1 MSHLTLRRSETPP
14 SSHVE
19 QRATE
24 EGIQDSPTIGRAAP
38 DYSTDDS
45 ELPSS
50 PSSPYSPY
58 SPSATKTTAATTTAT
73 TAISISSLSLPRP
86 GLPSRSQ
93 RRAAPSPL
101 QTSVANRSP
110 SVSPCSASFPLPA
123 ADPLAPSPLPSP
135 SVSESAAPSPRDTRR
150 PSRSQLFN
158 LAGATFLEISPPAT
172 PVTTDPCPSPLLSPP
187 NDSRT
192 LPKPVARTKP
202 VGSTA
207 ASLPIMASGSSL
219 PKVDST
225 RAPPRTSSIDSA
237 VSAISSRAP
246 SQQSSQEDVANL
258 IRAAGSP
265 EAVIQYLLKEKQAQ
279 SQQNAQLWRLVD
291 KQRAMILGL
300 NKDLD
305 RALKDKD
312 KYRKKLKEVIAL
324 HDDHAKSDIASVR
337 KDSLATV
344 EVKISKPESSNAPRS
359 PSNLDSDSAK
369 HSPVD
374 VTLAPYPIT
383 PPADRISSEPQS
395 KVGEMLDPTHA
406 MPNPSEHALDHY
418 DHEEQDRVA
427 DAAKNATNAAH
438 ELPIHIGLPP
448 SRSLPSQPPQDL
460 QPKPPTVSIIEAT
473 PLIDQGISQFPPPPA
488 PPPRKPPPA
497 PLQLK
502 KQPSPTRGPAL
513 DEEDYSESD
522 YDSLL
527 EVDEL
532 PVIESRGRRRTRE
545 DDDREREIIAQQE
558 AEARSLS
565 KKSKKGSHKGT
576 PISEETGHKG
586 VDIPASP
593 RTKISQPS
601 IMRDNI
607 PASLAGMLSGN
618 ESQQRLHPALMSPG
632 LPSSPRPMAFSPPT
646 SPRGLTST
654 AMPLSPRAPRQ
665 PIPLPPNTPKFHT
678 TSAESLNLASP
689 KPLHPAKQSAGLER
703 FERSE
708 IFRGLTTEEYPDLLL
723 PPNALP
729 SVAVKV
735 ASSRMR
741 PSRASLLSLTQL
753 EEDPVFTLAILSR
766 FGGEELWRV
775 EKDTSSLG
783 KLDQRMK
790 QCTSFTAKTP
800 DRSLFSGHAPAKL
813 DARRT
818 VLDNYLEELLNT
830 LLDLP
835 TAIELC
841 KYLSTNALPPNS
853 DNTNEA
859 NGEAGP
865 QKGPGGRPFKNGYLT
880 KRGKNFGGWKARY
893 FVLDGPNLKY
903 YETPGGAHLGTI
915 KLSSAQIGKQAQHN
929 TDGSPAGGS
938 NGDEPDNQYRHAFL
952 VMEPK
957 KKDASS
963 YVKHV
968 LCAESDQ
975 ERDQWVDTL
984 LRWIDYRDPNEEEAS
999 IKSNNHA
1006 HNSQAH
1012 ATGANAKRK
1021 MYGQGKPQD
1030 IRNESQDALIG
1041 MSYDTAKQGDI
1052 PDGAPPRRRGT
1063 TSPEL
1068 TEKPVASLYAISA
1081 PRDPHIIS
1089 DSASWGS
1096 KTNLLQPGPSVEEK
1110 KQRKRSFF
1118 GFGPKA
1124 RSSSDDQDLLYNSSG
1139 GSTPQPQSESRGPVR
1154 QVFGAPLAEAV
1165 RYCGPTDANVPLP
1178 AVVYRCIQYLDLKN
1192 AILEEGIFRLSGSNL
1207 VIKQLRERF
1216 NQEGDVNIFTDETY
1230 YDIHA
1235 VASLLKLYLRE
1246 LPTTI
1251 LTRDLHMQFVA
1262 VTEMTNHKEKIA
1274 ALSELVQRLPLA
1286 NETLLKYL
1294 IAFLIKIINHSDM
1307 NKMTVRNVGIV
1318 FSPTLN
1324 IPAPVFA
1331 LLLQNY
1337 QGIFGIEPEEY
1348 ELPSP
1353 VSEADSRQPIEP
1365 QPRRPS
1371 TAGATESPHRQ
1382 RLVEQVQQRSTP
1394 TPPGFRTAGT
1404 PPPRQAYDPQ
1414 YLSQQGSNAQA
1425 NARPAYESGFSV
1437 PPGYDP
1443 SAAAPAFK
1451 QPTYDRPHYG
1461 YGSPYEQEY
1470 SSSSNGMLDASFGNK
1485 SKRRESSMFMGNVIN
1500 HQTSNSRLR
1509 EETRM

>member
-1 MSHLTLRRSETPP
+1 MSHLTLRRSQTPP

-19 QRATE
+19 QQATE

-38 DYSTDDS
+38 DYSSDDS
-45 ELPSS
+45 ELHSS
-50 PSSPYSPY
+50 PSSPL
-58 SPSATKTTAATTTAT
+58 AT
-73 TAISISSLSLPRP
+73 TASITATISSLSVPFT
-86 GLPSRSQ
+86 SKTRSQ
-93 RRAAPSPL
+93 RKAAPSPL
-101 QTSVANRSP
+101 QTSIANRSP
-110 SVSPCSASFPLPA
+110 SVSPSSAGFPSPA
-123 ADPLAPSPLPSP
+123 LDALAPSPLPSP
-135 SVSESAAPSPRDTRR
+135 SASESATQSPREAHR
-150 PSRSQLFN
+150 PSRPHHSP
-158 LAGATFLEISPPAT
+158 LADTSFLEISPPAT
-172 PVTTDPCPSPLLSPP
+172 PTTIRPSLSSLSHAP

-192 LPKPVARTKP
+192 VPSPIASTKPIGSAAVGLPK
-202 VGSTA
+202 
-207 ASLPIMASGSSL
+207 MASGSSL
-219 PKVDST
+219 SQVEST
-225 RAPPRTSSIDSA
+225 RVAPRTSSIDSA

-246 SQQSSQEDVANL
+246 SQQSSQDDVANL
-258 IRAAGSP
+258 IRAAGTP
-265 EAVIQYLLKEKQAQ
+265 EAVIQYLLKEKQSQ
-279 SQQNAQLWRLVD
+279 SQQNTQLWRLVD

-305 RALKDKD
+305 RALKEKE
-312 KYRKKLKEVIAL
+312 KYRKKLKEVIAI
-324 HDDHAKSDIASVR
+324 HDDHTKPNVASSR
-337 KDSLATV
+337 TESLQTV
-344 EVKISKPESSNAPRS
+344 EVKVSKPESSNAPRS
-359 PSNLDSDSAK
+359 PSNLDSDSTK

-374 VTLAPYPIT
+374 MSLAPYPIT
-383 PPADRISSEPQS
+383 PPADRIPHENPS
-395 KVGEMLDPTHA
+395 KVQEMLDPSHA
-406 MPNPSEHALDHY
+406 MPKASEHALDHF
-418 DHEEQDRVA
+418 DHEEQDRIA
-427 DAAKNATNAAH
+427 DAVKNATNAAN

-448 SRSLPSQPPQDL
+448 SRSLPSKPPRAP
-460 QPKPPTVSIIEAT
+460 QPKPPTVAIIEAT

-502 KQPSPTRGPAL
+502 KTPNLTRAPAVD
-513 DEEDYSESD
+513 DENDSESD

-527 EVDEL
+527 EVDEI
-532 PVIESRGRRRTRE
+532 PNTESRGRRRTRE

-565 KKSKKGSHKGT
+565 KKSKKGSQKGT
-576 PISEETGHKG
+576 PTPEETQHTGMDLP
-586 VDIPASP
+586 VSP
-593 RTKISQPS
+593 RTKVPQPL
-601 IMRDNI
+601 IVRDNV
-607 PASLAGMLSGN
+607 PASLVGMLSANG
-618 ESQQRLHPALMSPG
+618 SQQTLHPAMISPG
-632 LPSSPRPMAFSPPT
+632 LPSSPRPSAFSPPL
-646 SPRGLTST
+646 SPRGMT
-654 AMPLSPRAPRQ
+654 AGAVPLSPRAPRQ
-665 PIPLPPNTPKFHT
+665 PIPLPPNTPKFHPV
-678 TSAESLNLASP
+678 SSESLNLTSP
-689 KPLHPAKQSAGLER
+689 QPLHVTKETQNPEQPR
-703 FERSE
+703 RTE
-708 IFRGLTTEEYPDLLL
+708 IFRGLITEEYPDLLL

-766 FGGEELWRV
+766 FGGGELWRV
-775 EKDTSSLG
+775 EKDSSSLA

-790 QCTSFTAKTP
+790 QCSSFTAKTP

-818 VLDNYLEELLNT
+818 ILDNYLDELLNT

-835 TAIELC
+835 TAVELC

-853 DNTNEA
+853 DEPSLVNATS
-859 NGEAGP
+859 GEPSP
-865 QKGPGGRPFKNGYLT
+865 QKKGPDGRPHKNGYLT

-893 FVLDGPNLKY
+893 FVLDSPNLRY

-915 KLSSAQIGKQAQHN
+915 KLLGAQIGKQAQHN
-929 TDGSPAGGS
+929 TDSSPAGAP
-938 NGDEPDNQYRHAFL
+938 NGEEPDNQYRHAFL
-952 VMEPK
+952 VLEPK
-957 KKDASS
+957 KKDANS

-968 LCAESDQ
+968 LCAESDL

-984 LRWIDYRDPNEEEAS
+984 LRWIDYRDPNEDETS
-999 IKSNNHA
+999 LKSSTHSHGN
-1006 HNSQAH
+1006 QAH
-1012 ATGANAKRK
+1012 VTGANAKKK
-1021 MYGQGKPQD
+1021 MYGQGKSHEL
-1030 IRNESQDALIG
+1030 RNESQDALIG

-1052 PDGAPPRRRGT
+1052 PDGAPIRRRGT
-1063 TSPEL
+1063 ASPEL
-1068 TEKPVASLYAISA
+1068 PEKPVTSLYTISA
-1081 PRDPHIIS
+1081 PKDPHIIS
-1089 DSASWGS
+1089 DSAIWGS
-1096 KTNLLQPGPSVEEK
+1096 RTNLLQPGPSNEEK

-1124 RSSSDDQDLLYNSSG
+1124 RSSSDDQDPLYNSSG
-1139 GSTPQPQSESRGPVR
+1139 GSTPQPQAEPRGPVR

-1165 RYCGPTDANVPLP
+1165 RYCGPVDTNVPLP
-1178 AVVYRCIQYLDLKN
+1178 AVVYRCIQYLDMKN
-1192 AILEEGIFRLSGSNL
+1192 AIMEEGIFRLSGSNL

-1216 NQEGDVNIFTDETY
+1216 NQEGDVNLITDETY

-1262 VTEMTNHKEKIA
+1262 VTEMVNHPEKIA

-1294 IAFLIKIINHSDM
+1294 IAFMIKIINHSDM

-1353 VSEADSRQPIEP
+1353 VSEADSRPPVEA

-1371 TAGATESPHRQ
+1371 TAGTTESPHRQ

-1394 TPPGFRTAGT
+1394 TPPGIRAVGT
-1404 PPPRQAYDPQ
+1404 PPPRQAAPQ
-1414 YLSQQGSNAQA
+1414 GLNIQA
-1425 NARPAYESGFSV
+1425 TTRPAYESGFSA
-1437 PPGYDP
+1437 PPGFDP
-1443 SAAAPAFK
+1443 TTAMAPAFK

-1461 YGSPYEQEY
+1461 YGSPYEQDY
-1470 SSSSNGMLDASFGNK
+1470 SSNPNGMLDASFSNK
-1485 SKRRESSMFMGNVIN
+1485 AKRRESSMFMGNVVN

>member
-14 SSHVE
+14 SSQVD
-19 QRATE
+19 QRQATE
-24 EGIQDSPTIGRAAP
+24 EGIQDSPTIGRAAT
-38 DYSTDDS
+38 DYSSDDF
-45 ELPSS
+45 ELLSS
-50 PSSPYSPY
+50 PPAPRTT
-58 SPSATKTTAATTTAT
+58 TKPTTAATASTA
-73 TAISISSLSLPRP
+73 SSSPSLPLP
-86 GLPSRSQ
+86 GLARSQ
-93 RRAAPSPL
+93 RRAVPSPL
-101 QTSVANRSP
+101 QTSIASRSP
-110 SVSPCSASFPLPA
+110 SVSPSAAGFPSPA
-123 ADPLAPSPLPSP
+123 VESLAPSPLPSP
-135 SVSESAAPSPRDTRR
+135 ASGSFTQLPREAQRPPWPHPSHV
-150 PSRSQLFN
+150 
-158 LAGATFLEISPPAT
+158 AGTSFLEISPPAT
-172 PVTTDPCPSPLLSPP
+172 PVTAHPCPSSPSLP
-187 NDSRT
+187 PPPTNDSQTRR
-192 LPKPVARTKP
+192 KPVTRTKP
-202 VGSTA
+202 VGA
-207 ASLPIMASGSSL
+207 AAVSLPTMASGSSL
-219 PKVDST
+219 SKVDST
-225 RAPPRTSSIDSA
+225 RSIPRTSSIDSA

-246 SQQSSQEDVANL
+246 SQQSSPDDVANL

-265 EAVIQYLLKEKQAQ
+265 EAVIQYLLKEKQSQ

-305 RALKDKD
+305 RALKDKE
-312 KYRKKLKEVIAL
+312 KYRRKLKEVIAI
-324 HDDHAKSDIASVR
+324 HDDYAKSDVASER
-337 KDSLATV
+337 KGSLTV
-344 EVKISKPESSNAPRS
+344 AEVKASKPEQTHAPRS
-359 PSNLDSDSAK
+359 PSNLDSDSTK

-374 VTLAPYPIT
+374 MTLAPYPIT
-383 PPADRISSEPQS
+383 PPADRIQNEQRS
-395 KVGEMLDPTHA
+395 KVSEILDPTHA
-406 MPNPSEHALDHY
+406 MPKPSEHALDHF
-418 DHEEQDRVA
+418 DHEEQDRAV
-427 DAAKNATNAAH
+427 DAVKDATNAAH

-448 SRSLPSQPPQDL
+448 SRTIPDKPPHDA

-488 PPPRKPPPA
+488 PPPRKPPPT
-497 PLQLK
+497 PLQLQAK
-502 KQPSPTRGPAL
+502 SSVTQEPTPR
-513 DEEDYSESD
+513 EEDDSESD

-527 EVDEL
+527 DVDEF
-532 PVIESRGRRRTRE
+532 PITEARGRRLTRE
-545 DDDREREIIAQQE
+545 DDDRERDIIAQQE
-558 AEARSLS
+558 AEARSVS
-565 KKSKKGSHKGT
+565 KKSKKGSQKGT
-576 PISEETGHKG
+576 PIAEENGQKE
-586 VDIPASP
+586 VEIPISP
-593 RTKISQPS
+593 RTKIAQPS
-601 IMRDNI
+601 IMRDHV
-607 PASLAGMLSGN
+607 PASLAGVLSGS
-618 ESQQRLHPALMSPG
+618 ESQQRPHPALMSPG
-632 LPSSPRPMAFSPPT
+632 LPSSPRPVAFPPPV
-646 SPRGLTST
+646 SPRGMAST
-654 AMPLSPRAPRQ
+654 ATPLSPRAPRQ
-665 PIPLPPNTPKFHT
+665 PIPLPPNTPKFHAT
-678 TSAESLNLASP
+678 PVEPLSFASP
-689 KPLHPAKQSAGLER
+689 NPVHSSKQTQGLEQP
-703 FERSE
+703 ERTK
-708 IFRGLTTEEYPDLLL
+708 IFQGLITEEYPNLLL

-735 ASSRMR
+735 ASSRMK

-753 EEDPVFTLAILSR
+753 DEDPVFTLAVISR
-766 FGGEELWRV
+766 FGGGELWRV
-775 EKDTSSLG
+775 EKDSSSLA

-790 QCTSFTAKTP
+790 QCPSFTAKTP

-818 VLDNYLEELLNT
+818 VLDNYLDELLNT

-835 TAIELC
+835 TAVELC
-841 KYLSTNALPPNS
+841 KYLSTNALPPNG
-853 DNTNEA
+853 DDTTLPNDLV
-859 NGEAGP
+859 GETDP
-865 QKGPGGRPFKNGYLT
+865 SGRPVKNGYLT

-903 YETPGGAHLGTI
+903 YEAPGGAHLGTI
-915 KLSSAQIGKQAQHN
+915 KLFNAQIGKQAQQN
-929 TDGSPAGGS
+929 TDGSPAGGL
-938 NGDEPDNQYRHAFL
+938 NADEPDNQYRHAFL

-975 ERDQWVDTL
+975 ERDQWVETL
-984 LRWIDYRDPNEEEAS
+984 LRWIDYRDPNDDEAS
-999 IKSNNHA
+999 SKTSTHS
-1006 HNSQAH
+1006 HGSQAH
-1012 ATGANAKRK
+1012 VTGANAKKK
-1021 MYGQGKPQD
+1021 MYGQGKYQD
-1030 IRNESQDALIG
+1030 PRNESQSALIG

-1052 PDGAPPRRRGT
+1052 PEGAPTRRRGT
-1063 TSPEL
+1063 ASPEL
-1068 TEKPVASLYAISA
+1068 LEKPAASLYTISA
-1081 PRDPHIIS
+1081 PKDPHIIS

-1096 KTNLLQPGPSVEEK
+1096 RTNLLPPGPSIEEK

-1124 RSSSDDQDLLYNSSG
+1124 RSSSDDQDPLYNSSG

-1165 RYCGPTDANVPLP
+1165 RYCGPTDTNVPLP

-1192 AILEEGIFRLSGSNL
+1192 AIFEEGIFRLSGSNL

-1216 NQEGDVNIFTDETY
+1216 NQEGDVNILTDETY

-1251 LTRDLHMQFVA
+1251 LTRDLHAQFVS
-1262 VTEMTNHKEKIA
+1262 VTEMADHREKIA
-1274 ALSELVQRLPLA
+1274 ALAELVQRLPLA

-1294 IAFLIKIINHSDM
+1294 IAFLIKIINNADR

-1353 VSEADSRQPIEP
+1353 ISEPDSHPPVES

-1371 TAGATESPHRQ
+1371 TAGTTESPHRQ
-1382 RLVEQVQQRSTP
+1382 RLVDQVQQRSTP

-1414 YLSQQGSNAQA
+1414 YLSQQGPNMQA
-1425 NARPAYESGFSV
+1425 TVRPAYESGYSA
-1437 PPGYDP
+1437 PPGYDV
-1443 SAAAPAFK
+1443 SAPGPTLK

-1470 SSSSNGMLDASFGNK
+1470 ISSSNGMLDASFGNK
-1485 SKRRESSMFMGNVIN
+1485 AKKRESAMFMGNIVS

-1509 EETRM
+1509 DETKM

>member
-19 QRATE
+19 QQATE

-38 DYSTDDS
+38 DYSADDF
-45 ELPSS
+45 EPPSS
-50 PSSPYSPY
+50 PPSPP
-58 SPSATKTTAATTTAT
+58 TTATTTAT
-73 TAISISSLSLPRP
+73 ASAAATNTSSSLSLPRS
-86 GLPSRSQ
+86 GLARSQ

-101 QTSVANRSP
+101 QTSIANRSP
-110 SVSPCSASFPLPA
+110 SVSPSSASFASPA
-123 ADPLAPSPLPSP
+123 AGPLAPSPLPSP
-135 SVSESAAPSPRDTRR
+135 SVSESATPSPRDARR
-150 PSRSQLFN
+150 PSRSHHFD
-158 LAGATFLEISPPAT
+158 LAGTSFLEISPPAT
-172 PVTTDPCPSPLLSPP
+172 PVTIDPCLSLVLPPP

-202 VGSTA
+202 VGPAA

-219 PKVDST
+219 SKVDST
-225 RAPPRTSSIDSA
+225 RAAPRTSSIDSA

-246 SQQSSQEDVANL
+246 SQQSSQDDIANL

-265 EAVIQYLLKEKQAQ
+265 EAVIQYLLKEKQSQ

-305 RALKDKD
+305 HALKDKD

-324 HDDHAKSDIASVR
+324 HDDHAKSGVASSR
-337 KDSLATV
+337 KESLATV
-344 EVKISKPESSNAPRS
+344 EVKVSKPETSNSPRS

-383 PPADRISSEPQS
+383 PPADRISNEPRS
-395 KVGEMLDPTHA
+395 KVGEILDPTHA
-406 MPNPSEHALDHY
+406 MPNPSEHALDHF

-448 SRSLPSQPPQDL
+448 SRSLPSQPPRDP

-502 KQPSPTRGPAL
+502 KKPSLTQEPAQ

-576 PISEETGHKG
+576 PISEETVQKG
-586 VDIPASP
+586 VDLPASP
-593 RTKISQPS
+593 RTKNAQPS
-601 IMRDNI
+601 IMRNNV
-607 PASLAGMLSGN
+607 PASLAGVLSGD
-618 ESQQRLHPALMSPG
+618 ESQQKLHPALISPG
-632 LPSSPRPMAFSPPT
+632 LPSSPRPMTFSPPV
-646 SPRGLTST
+646 SPRGMAST
-654 AMPLSPRAPRQ
+654 AVPLSPRAPRQ

-678 TSAESLNLASP
+678 TTAESLNLASP
-689 KPLHPAKQSAGLER
+689 KPLHAAKQPPGLER
-703 FERSE
+703 PGRTE

-766 FGGEELWRV
+766 YGGSELWRV
-775 EKDTSSLG
+775 EKDTSSLA

-790 QCTSFTAKTP
+790 QCSSFTARTP

-818 VLDNYLEELLNT
+818 VLDNYLDELLNT

-853 DNTNEA
+853 DDTNEA
-859 NGEAGP
+859 NGEAGS

-893 FVLDGPNLKY
+893 FVLDGSNLKY

-915 KLSSAQIGKQAQHN
+915 KLLNAQIGKQAQHN

-952 VMEPK
+952 VLEQK

-984 LRWIDYRDPNEEEAS
+984 LRWIDYRDPNEDEAS
-999 IKSNNHA
+999 LKPGPQSHNN
-1006 HNSQAH
+1006 QAH
-1012 ATGANAKRK
+1012 VTGANAKKK

-1030 IRNESQDALIG
+1030 PRNESQDALIG

-1063 TSPEL
+1063 ASPEL
-1068 TEKPVASLYAISA
+1068 LEKPVASLYTISA

-1096 KTNLLQPGPSVEEK
+1096 KTNLLQPGPSIEEK

-1124 RSSSDDQDLLYNSSG
+1124 RSSSDDQDPLYNSSG

-1165 RYCGPTDANVPLP
+1165 RYCGPVDTNVPLP

-1216 NQEGDVNIFTDETY
+1216 NQEGDVNILTDETY

-1262 VTEMTNHKEKIA
+1262 VTEMTNHKEKIG

-1353 VSEADSRQPIEP
+1353 VSDADSQQPVE

-1382 RLVEQVQQRSTP
+1382 RLVEVQQRSTP
-1394 TPPGFRTAGT
+1394 TPPGFRTAAT
-1404 PPPRQAYDPQ
+1404 PPPRQAYDTQ
-1414 YLSQQGSNAQA
+1414 YLSQQGPNVQA
-1425 NARPAYESGFSV
+1425 TARPAYESGFSP

-1443 SAAAPAFK
+1443 SAAAPNFK

-1470 SSSSNGMLDASFGNK
+1470 GSSSNGMLDASFGNK

-1500 HQTSNSRLR
+1500 HQSSNSRLR

>member
-1 MSHLTLRRSETPP
+1 
-14 SSHVE
+14 
-19 QRATE
+19 
-24 EGIQDSPTIGRAAP
+24 
-38 DYSTDDS
+38 
-45 ELPSS
+45 
-50 PSSPYSPY
+50 
-58 SPSATKTTAATTTAT
+58 
-73 TAISISSLSLPRP
+73 
-86 GLPSRSQ
+86 
-93 RRAAPSPL
+93 
-101 QTSVANRSP
+101 
-110 SVSPCSASFPLPA
+110 
-123 ADPLAPSPLPSP
+123 
-135 SVSESAAPSPRDTRR
+135 
-150 PSRSQLFN
+150 
-158 LAGATFLEISPPAT
+158 
-172 PVTTDPCPSPLLSPP
+172 
-187 NDSRT
+187 
-192 LPKPVARTKP
+192 
-202 VGSTA
+202 
-207 ASLPIMASGSSL
+207 MASGSSL
-219 PKVDST
+219 SRVDGV
-225 RAPPRTSSIDSA
+225 RGPPRTSSIDSA

-246 SQQSSQEDVANL
+246 SQQSSQDDIANL
-258 IRAAGSP
+258 IRAAGTP
-265 EAVIQYLLKEKQAQ
+265 EAVIQYLLKEKQSQ

-312 KYRKKLKEVIAL
+312 KYRKKLKEVIAI
-324 HDDHAKSDIASVR
+324 HDDHAKSDVALS
-337 KDSLATV
+337 KTGNLAPV
-344 EVKISKPESSNAPRS
+344 EMKVSKPEQSDAPRS
-359 PSNLDSDSAK
+359 PSNLDSDSTK

-374 VTLAPYPIT
+374 MTLAPYPIT
-383 PPADRISSEPQS
+383 PPADRIPNQTPSR
-395 KVGEMLDPTHA
+395 VGEILDPTHA
-406 MPNPSEHALDHY
+406 MPKASEYALDHF
-418 DHEEQDRVA
+418 DHEEEDRA
-427 DAAKNATNAAH
+427 MDAAKDATNAAH
-438 ELPIHIGLPP
+438 ELPINIGLPP
-448 SRSLPSQPPQDL
+448 SRSLPSKPPSVPQPT
-460 QPKPPTVSIIEAT
+460 PPTVSIIEAT
-473 PLIDQGISQFPPPPA
+473 PLIDQGISQFPPPSA

-502 KQPSPTRGPAL
+502 KKPSITQEGPAPDEDL
-513 DEEDYSESD
+513 DSESD
-522 YDSLL
+522 YGSLL
-527 EVDEL
+527 EVDEF
-532 PVIESRGRRRTRE
+532 PVSESRGRRRTRA

-565 KKSKKGSHKGT
+565 KKSKRGSHKGT
-576 PISEETGHKG
+576 PISEATG
-586 VDIPASP
+586 VEIPVSP
-593 RTKISQPS
+593 RTTIAQPS
-601 IMRDNI
+601 IIRDNV

-618 ESQQRLHPALMSPG
+618 DSQQKIRPALMSPG
-632 LPSSPRPMAFSPPT
+632 LPSSPRPMAFSPPL
-646 SPRGLTST
+646 SPRGMAS
-654 AMPLSPRAPRQ
+654 AAVPLSPRAPRQ
-665 PIPLPPNTPKFHT
+665 PIPLPPNTPKFY
-678 TSAESLNLASP
+678 AAPPESLSLTSP
-689 KPLHPAKQSAGLER
+689 KAFHAAKQTQGPEQP
-703 FERSE
+703 ERSE
-708 IFRGLTTEEYPDLLL
+708 IFRGLTTDEYPDLLL

-729 SVAVKV
+729 SISVKV

-766 FGGEELWRV
+766 SEGGELWRV
-775 EKDTSSLG
+775 EKDTSSLA

-790 QCTSFTAKTP
+790 QCASFTAKTP

-818 VLDNYLEELLNT
+818 ILDNYLDELLNT
-830 LLDLP
+830 PLDLA

-841 KYLSTNALPPNS
+841 RYLSTNALPPNS
-853 DNTNEA
+853 DDTSLPNDLS
-859 NGEAGP
+859 GEVSP
-865 QKGPGGRPFKNGYLT
+865 QRTGPGGRPFKNGYLT

-893 FVLDGPNLKY
+893 FVLDSPNLRY
-903 YETPGGAHLGTI
+903 FEAPGGAHLGTI
-915 KLSSAQIGKQAQHN
+915 KLQHAQIGKQAQQN
-929 TDGSPAGGS
+929 TDGSPAGVS

-952 VMEPK
+952 VLEPK
-957 KKDASS
+957 KKDSSS

-984 LRWIDYRDPNEEEAS
+984 LRWIDYRDPNEDES
-999 IKSNNHA
+999 SLKPNTHGHGN
-1006 HNSQAH
+1006 QAH
-1012 ATGANAKRK
+1012 ATGVNAKKK
-1021 MYGQGKPQD
+1021 MYGPGKALEL
-1030 IRNESQDALIG
+1030 RNESQDALIG

-1068 TEKPVASLYAISA
+1068 LEKPGGASLYMISA

-1096 KTNLLQPGPSVEEK
+1096 KTNLLQPGPSIEEK

-1124 RSSSDDQDLLYNSSG
+1124 RSSSDDQDPLYNSSG
-1139 GSTPQPQSESRGPVR
+1139 GSTPQPPPESRGPVR
-1154 QVFGAPLAEAV
+1154 QAFGAPLAEAV
-1165 RYCGPTDANVPLP
+1165 RYCGPVDTNVPLP
-1178 AVVYRCIQYLDLKN
+1178 AVVYRCIQYLDLRD

-1216 NQEGDVNIFTDETY
+1216 NQEGDVNILTDETY

-1251 LTRDLHMQFVA
+1251 LTRDLHMQFVS
-1262 VTEMTNHKEKIA
+1262 VTEMTNHQEKIK

-1353 VSEADSRQPIEP
+1353 VSEADSRPPIES

-1371 TAGATESPHRQ
+1371 TAGTTESPHRQ
-1382 RLVEQVQQRSTP
+1382 RLVDQLQQRSTP
-1394 TPPGFRTAGT
+1394 TPPPIASGLGLRATGT
-1404 PPPRQAYDPQ
+1404 PPPRQGYDSQ
-1414 YLSQQGSNAQA
+1414 YLPQQGPTMQTP
-1425 NARPAYESGFSV
+1425 ARPAYESGFSA

-1443 SAAAPAFK
+1443 TAAPPTFK

-1461 YGSPYEQEY
+1461 YGSPYEPDY
-1470 SSSSNGMLDASFGNK
+1470 SSNSNGMLDASFHNK
-1485 SKRRESSMFMGNVIN
+1485 SKRRESSMFMGNVVS
-1500 HQTSNSRLR
+1500 HQGSNSRLR
-1509 EETRM
+1509 DETKM